1 MIAHIALLH
10 MSMETHAQDP
20 YSEFHSVAFRAQR
33 LLWSLPPVGPWV
45 EFRHRYKYFMVSGNP
60 GVDGPRFQ
68 AHGGAW
74 TTLSAE
80 LLLREEFDQRGLTM
94 ETLQH
99 VFPLHQAHPPPVVP
113 PPAQEPPIP
122 PVPGTPLMPESPGE
136 AYEVINIPDTP
147 DLVVISST
155 EDHQDEEDDP
165 EEDPKEDDPEED
177 DPEEDQ
183 GTGEMAIDQ
192 SGEQEEEELMVE
204 DEQEPQVQPE
214 VGDAESV
221 ASSSSFDSG
230 EEPDDE
236 SDPDYDPARDR

>member
-1 MIAHIALLH
+1 MDPYGVNLLPGGSMIAHIALLH

-99 VFPLHQAHPPPVVP
+99 VFPLH
-113 PPAQEPPIP
+113 
-122 PVPGTPLMPESPGE
+122 
-136 AYEVINIPDTP
+136 
-147 DLVVISST
+147 
-155 EDHQDEEDDP
+155 
-165 EEDPKEDDPEED
+165 
-177 DPEEDQ
+177 
-183 GTGEMAIDQ
+183 
-192 SGEQEEEELMVE
+192 
-204 DEQEPQVQPE
+204 
-214 VGDAESV
+214 
-221 ASSSSFDSG
+221 
-230 EEPDDE
+230 
-236 SDPDYDPARDR
+236 